1 MGGGSWS
8 STSNTCRRTE
18 PFSALPLPLLTSE
31 SHKLFVII
39 EILHAGTTP
48 RVNELRRRTE
58 QALADLAPYAHVG
71 LTRAA
76 TRKTGPSVPEHLLP
90 VLLIDSKVVPASPA
104 DVRQQMKGSA
114 APGADTG
121 DDAPGEH
128 PDEFGVHS
136 AVATPALP
144 PAEPPLPTQQQI
156 GATLAQV
163 LLTSGP
169 SAIRLP
175 LVHRR
180 IVAVALLLMVIGALL
195 STIVAIGPVLTYSG
209 LLLLPIGLSTN
220 GTRARQQP
228 LMLIAG
234 VACAFSAL
242 LLLWYFGPLIFNTVD
257 ATPPSASILYSA
269 LLCLCAAWGS
279 AAIALLARRRLRQ
292 RLKDRLL
299 QAVREF

>member
-1 MGGGSWS
+1 MEGGLWN
-8 STSNTCRRTE
+8 STSNTYRRTE
-18 PFSALPLPLLTSE
+18 PFSALPPPLLTSE

-39 EILHAGTTP
+39 EILHAGTTS

-58 QALADLAPYAHVG
+58 EALADLAPYAHVG

-76 TRKTGPSVPEHLLP
+76 TRKIGPSVPEHQLP
-90 VLLIDSKVVPASPA
+90 VLLIDTKVVPASPA
-104 DVRQQMKGSA
+104 NVRQQMNDSA
-114 APGADTG
+114 TPEAGTG
-121 DDAPGEH
+121 VDMLGEYPDA
-128 PDEFGVHS
+128 FGVHP
-136 AVATPALP
+136 AVATPAP
-144 PAEPPLPTQQQI
+144 PPEPPLPTQRQI
-156 GATLAQV
+156 RATLAQV

-180 IVAVALLLMVIGALL
+180 IVSVALLLMVIGALL

-234 VACAFSAL
+234 VACALSAL

-257 ATPPSASILYSA
+257 ATPPSASILYGA
-269 LLCLCAAWGS
+269 LLCLGAAWGS
-279 AAIALLARRRLRQ
+279 AAVALLTRRRLRQ
-292 RLKDRLL
+292 QLKDRLL
-299 QAVREF
+299 QAVREL